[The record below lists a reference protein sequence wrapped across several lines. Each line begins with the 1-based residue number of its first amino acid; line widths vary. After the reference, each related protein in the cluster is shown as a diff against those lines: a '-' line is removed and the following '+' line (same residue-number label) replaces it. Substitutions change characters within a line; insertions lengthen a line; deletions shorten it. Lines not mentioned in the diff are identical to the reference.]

1 MLEASTPNSEVL
13 SFYPVP
19 CRELRIRGIEVDLGP
34 TITHELSHRRYRVRE
49 CDGEAVPRR
58 SRPQRWRKRQ
68 FVRVSLVS
76 TDAAARDQHGTIG
89 GGYSET
95 GGIKFAVSEQRRE
108 LAASISPGDIEI
120 TAKLSFPF
128 APAARVREESSYQ
141 KRMIFRARQGRVFLD
156 VNASFEN
163 VEQATC
169 FTRDQCRGIA
179 SAEGKGCTVRRATS
193 PRCCYLEAGASLSG
207 VGQFEVHQVLAGH
220 KNGSDVEC
228 TPPQCG
234 EGQA

>member
-13 SFYPVP
+13 SLYPVP

-34 TITHELSHRRYRVRE
+34 SITRELSHRRYRVRKR
-49 CDGEAVPRR
+49 DGEAVPRR

-95 GGIKFAVSEQRRE
+95 GGIELAVSEQRRE
-108 LAASISPGDIEI
+108 LAASILPGDTEI

-128 APAARVREESSYQ
+128 TPAARVREESSYQ
-141 KRMIFRARQGRVFLD
+141 KRMIFPVSRPGPKR
-156 VNASFEN
+156 
-163 VEQATC
+163 
-169 FTRDQCRGIA
+169 
-179 SAEGKGCTVRRATS
+179 
-193 PRCCYLEAGASLSG
+193 
-207 VGQFEVHQVLAGH
+207 
-220 KNGSDVEC
+220 
-228 TPPQCG
+228 
-234 EGQA
+234 